1 MKPKLLFSL
10 FAIAI
15 MLMAALPTQAQ
26 KNEAYVV
33 VSDDGATLT
42 FYYDAQKSSRT
53 GTVYGIKETRYQ
65 GRCPA
70 WAGVPEANNTWTTTV
85 VFDTSFKN
93 YRPTTTR
100 CWFGDCRALKNIT
113 GWENLNTSE
122 VTDMTEMFFA
132 CTSLTSLD
140 LSNFNTANVTN
151 MSMMFMHCIA
161 LTSLD
166 LSSFNTKN
174 VTNMRYMFFNCKAL
188 SSLNLWLNGQMYS

>member
-166 LSSFNTKN
+166 LSNFNTCLLY
-174 VTNMRYMFFNCKAL
+174 TSPSPRD
-188 SSLNLWLNGQMYS
+188 S

>member
-85 VFDTSFKN
+85 VRYIVQELPPDNHTLLVW
-93 YRPTTTR
+93 R
-100 CWFGDCRALKNIT
+100 LQ
-113 GWENLNTSE
+113 
-122 VTDMTEMFFA
+122 
-132 CTSLTSLD
+132 SLEEYHGLGKSQH
-140 LSNFNTANVTN
+140 V
-151 MSMMFMHCIA
+151 
-161 LTSLD
+161 
-166 LSSFNTKN
+166 
-174 VTNMRYMFFNCKAL
+174 
-188 SSLNLWLNGQMYS
+188 